1 MANASF
7 KTDPVRKAESAA
19 LPLLFL
25 LASLLSQYLGA
36 ASGKSLFP
44 LVGAEGVTA
53 LRVGLSGV
61 ILTAIWRPWRN
72 RRGRPDLRN
81 LLVYGVTLGR

>member
-1 MANASF
+1 VANASF
-7 KTDPVRKAESAA
+7 KTDPVRKTESAA

-25 LASLLSQYLGA
+25 LASLLSQYIGA
-36 ASGKSLFP
+36 ASAKSLFP

-53 LRVGLSGV
+53 LRVGLSAV
-61 ILTAIWRPWRN
+61 LLTAIWRPWRS
-72 RRGRPDLRN
+72 RPSRQDLRN

>member
-1 MANASF
+1 VANASF

-53 LRVGLSGV
+53 LRVGLSGA
-61 ILTAIWRPWRN
+61 ILTAIWRAWRN

-81 LLVYGVTLGR
+81 FLVYGVTLGR